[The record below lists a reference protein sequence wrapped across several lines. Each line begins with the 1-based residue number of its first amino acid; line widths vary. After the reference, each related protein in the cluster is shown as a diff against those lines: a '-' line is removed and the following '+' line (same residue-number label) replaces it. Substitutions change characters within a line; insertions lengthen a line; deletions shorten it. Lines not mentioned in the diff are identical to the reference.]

1 MSTAMSTPET
11 PPATD
16 PDPTAWQE
24 PPAYPRR
31 KFIAVMGGFG
41 LLAAGAAVLGGDLL
55 SPPATTG
62 DGDFAGETL
71 ELLIPLAE
79 GGGTDTWARF
89 IGTELTHAL
98 PGSPGFAP
106 TNEAGGEGITGSNH
120 YFISARDDA
129 TELLVSTATTVVP
142 WVLGRRAVKYD
153 FAQLIPVLANGT
165 GAVVYARTAAGVS
178 SVDDLGPNGLRLRF
192 GGITATGLDLTTLV
206 AFDLL
211 NWPIDAVFGFEGRG
225 PVNLALQRGEVDLD
239 YQTTASYAS
248 AVQGIVKDKTAVLLF
263 SLGQLDENGAVV
275 RDPNFPDT
283 PTVLEVYRQQNGGD
297 PPADKLTAYTL
308 MLGLTYTYQKALWVP
323 NTTLAAPVETLRSTA
338 ETLGASQAFIDAAKK
353 VLGGYPLDAS
363 PDLRARIA
371 KAYQVDETTQ
381 GYLRAL
387 LKNSYKIIVD

>member
-1 MSTAMSTPET
+1 
-11 PPATD
+11 
-16 PDPTAWQE
+16 
-24 PPAYPRR
+24 
-31 KFIAVMGGFG
+31 MGGFG

-62 DGDFAGETL
+62 DGDFTGETL

-98 PGSPGFAP
+98 PGQPGFAP

-120 YFISARDDA
+120 FFLSARDDA

-153 FAQLIPVLANGT
+153 FAAMIPVLANGT
-165 GAVVYARTAAGVS
+165 GAVVYARTAAGVN
-178 SVDDLGPNGLRLRF
+178 SVDDLGPDGPRLRF

-211 NWPIDAVFGFEGRG
+211 GWPIDAVFGFEGRG
-225 PVNLALQRGEVDLD
+225 PVNLALQRGEIDLD

-248 AVQGIVKDKTAVLLF
+248 AVEGIVKDKSAVLLF
-263 SLGQLDENGAVV
+263 SLGQLDEQGAVI

-283 PTVLEVYRQQNGGD
+283 PTVLEVYRKQNGGD
-297 PPADKLTAYTL
+297 PPADKLRAYSL

-323 NTTLAAPVETLRSTA
+323 STTLAAPVETLRSTA
-338 ETLGASQAFIDAAKK
+338 DTLGKSQAFIDSAKK

-363 PDLRARIA
+363 PDLRDRIA

>member
-1 MSTAMSTPET
+1 MSTTTSTPES
-11 PPATD
+11 PPT
-16 PDPTAWQE
+16 PDPVPWQE

-31 KFIAVMGGFG
+31 KFLAVMGGFAV
-41 LLAAGAAVLGGDLL
+41 LAAGAAVLAGDLL
-55 SPPATTG
+55 SPPASTA
-62 DGDFAGETL
+62 DGDFVGETL

-120 YFISARDDA
+120 FFISARDDA

-153 FAQLIPVLANGT
+153 FAEMIPILANGT
-165 GAVVYARTAAGVS
+165 GAVVYARTAAGVTGI
-178 SVDDLGPNGLRLRF
+178 DDFGPGKPRLRF

-211 NWPIDAVFGFEGRG
+211 GWPIDAVFGFEGRG
-225 PVNLALQRGEVDLD
+225 PVNLALQRGEIDLD
-239 YQTTASYAS
+239 YQTTPSYGS
-248 AVQGIVKDKTAVLLF
+248 AVEGLVKDNSAVLLF
-263 SLGQLDENGAVV
+263 SLGQLDEAGAVI

-283 PTVLEVYRQQNGGD
+283 PTVVEVYRQQNGGD
-297 PPADKLTAYTL
+297 PPADKFTAYTT

-323 NTTLAAPVETLRSTA
+323 GTTLAAPVETLRSTA
-338 ETLGASQAFIDAAKK
+338 ETLGKNQAFNDAAEK

-363 PDLRARIA
+363 PDLRERIA
-371 KAYQVDETTQ
+371 EAYQVDQTTQ
-381 GYLRAL
+381 GYLRTL
-387 LKNSYKIIVD
+387 LKNSNNIVVD

>member
-1 MSTAMSTPET
+1 MTTTTSTPES
-11 PPATD
+11 PPT
-16 PDPTAWQE
+16 PDPGQWEE
-24 PPAYPRR
+24 PPAYSRR
-31 KFIAVMGGFG
+31 TFLTVMGGFG
-41 LLAAGAAVLGGDLL
+41 LLAAGSAALAGDLL
-55 SPPATTG
+55 SPPASTA
-62 DGDFAGETL
+62 DGNFEGETL

-120 YFISARDDA
+120 FFLSARDDA

-153 FAQLIPVLANGT
+153 FAQMIPVLANGT
-165 GAVVYARTAAGVS
+165 GAVVYARTASGLAS
-178 SVDDLGPNGLRLRF
+178 ADDLGPDGPRLRF

-211 NWPIDAVFGFEGRG
+211 GWPIDAVFGFEGRG
-225 PVNLALQRGEVDLD
+225 PVNLALQRGEIDLD
-239 YQTTASYAS
+239 YQTTAAFGS
-248 AVQGIVKDKTAVLLF
+248 AVEGLVKDKSAVLLF
-263 SLGQLDENGAVV
+263 SLGQLDDQGRVI

-283 PTVLEVYRQQNGGD
+283 PTVLEVYQKQNGGD
-297 PPADKLTAYTL
+297 PPAERLTAYAT

-323 NTTLAAPVETLRSTA
+323 GTTLAAPVETLRSTA
-338 ETLGASQAFIDAAKK
+338 ETLGKSQAFIDSAAK

-363 PDLRARIA
+363 ADLRERIGH
-371 KAYQVDETTQ
+371 AYQVDQTTQ

-387 LKNSYKIIVD
+387 LKNSYNIVVD